1 MAEKNNNHSPEENG
15 TPLEIPANEPGKDIE
30 PIKAQNKTSTANKMK
45 GIKIAYT
52 IAILFALGGLIATR
66 LSINNS
72 FSDLNTPLNNNTN
85 AESLEESNFNLYDF
99 TEEPDFQVRQN
110 VTDVP
115 DTRTEI
121 ETENETEATT
131 EKQTEKVTEKDNFA
145 KPYSDYYTLPFGSDI
160 LNDYNETA
168 PMYNATMGDW
178 RTHPAVDFKGTEG
191 GQVMSIAYGKVTA
204 IYDDA
209 LYGTTVEIDHGNKV
223 VAKYCGLNKDTLEI
237 KEGSTVKDGA
247 LIGYIDTVPCEKAD
261 LPHLHF
267 EIKYKGKYVDPLEL
281 MGRSPN

>member
-1 MAEKNNNHSPEENG
+1 MAEKNNNYSPEENG

-30 PIKAQNKTSTANKMK
+30 PIKAHNKTSTANKMK

>member
-30 PIKAQNKTSTANKMK
+30 PIKAQSKTNPVNKMK

-66 LSINNS
+66 LSINKS
-72 FSDLNTPLNNNTN
+72 FSDLNTPLKNNTN
-85 AESLEESNFNLYDF
+85 AVSLEESNFNLYDF

-121 ETENETEATT
+121 ETETETETEATT
-131 EKQTEKVTEKDNFA
+131 EKQTEKVTEKDKYA
-145 KPYSDYYTLPFGSDI
+145 KPYSDYYTLPFGADI

-191 GQVMSIAYGKVTA
+191 GQVISIAYGKVTA

-209 LYGTTVEIDHGNKV
+209 LYGTTVEIDHGNEV
-223 VAKYCGLNKDTLEI
+223 FAKYCGMNKDTLEI
-237 KEGSTVKDGA
+237 KEGSTVKDGT

-281 MGRSPN
+281 MGK

>member
-30 PIKAQNKTSTANKMK
+30 PIKTQNKTNSANKMK

-72 FSDLNTPLNNNTN
+72 FSNLNTPLNNNTN

-145 KPYSDYYTLPFGSDI
+145 KPYSDYYTLPFGPDI